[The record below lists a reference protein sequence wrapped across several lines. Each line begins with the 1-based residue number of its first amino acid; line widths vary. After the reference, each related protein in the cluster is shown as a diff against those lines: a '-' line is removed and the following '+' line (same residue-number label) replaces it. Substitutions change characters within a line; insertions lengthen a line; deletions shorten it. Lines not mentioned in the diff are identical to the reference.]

1 MLIRS
6 SMKPLVA
13 IEVPL
18 AIMAIACGLLLVL
31 VPDGA
36 LLGMTPALLDGSPF
50 RDFRIPGLALT
61 FLVGGTTAVAGALA
75 IARHRLAPWASWI
88 AALALTTWLAVQVRD
103 IPFHPMQVA
112 IGAAAIAIVALAA
125 HARWA

>member
-1 MLIRS
+1 LTPSATRS
-6 SMKPLVA
+6 PGWT
-13 IEVPL
+13 ITW
-18 AIMAIACGLLLVL
+18 AC
-31 VPDGA
+31 A
-36 LLGMTPALLDGSPF
+36 ARPAT
-50 RDFRIPGLALT
+50 T